1 MNRKVS
7 AAVPNFHN
15 KLYIFPANTAD
26 GRRFI
31 PPTYGQGLPPSA
43 SAHLPPHT
51 LGIPTEP
58 TYPPH
63 APPPHQAN
71 VAAVA
76 NVGAVVEPND
86 HHRMA
91 MMVSFIC
98 LFYRVFKV
106 GGLGGQLTT

>member
-1 MNRKVS
+1 MVVESWKRPSPQGLIFVVFNIYLIFFSIS
-7 AAVPNFHN
+7 ANS
-15 KLYIFPANTAD
+15 AD

-76 NVGAVVEPND
+76 NVGAVVDPND

-91 MMVSFIC
+91 MMVS
-98 LFYRVFKV
+98 VF
-106 GGLGGQLTT
+106 